1 MKFTKTKSGFN
12 LQIFHGHTG
21 IVWGRTHHAEIVFG
35 LWRHCLT
42 GVQLFAGPL
51 DIVINWS
58 IKPQGSKRGLATCII
73 TTECG
78 IKVLV

>member
-1 MKFTKTKSGFN
+1 
-12 LQIFHGHTG
+12 
-21 IVWGRTHHAEIVFG
+21 